1 VSRRLRGLSLRT
13 KVAAACLV
21 CVLVALAGTALVYRS
36 LGVSAAAGARVA
48 YVNQIIEAANQAMKA
63 VVDAETA
70 ERGYL
75 LSGNRGFL
83 QTYTEGTEAVD
94 AALGDLRRLT
104 LVPQQRT
111 RNDQIQTLFTRW
123 KAEVAAP
130 EIAARREAP
139 PGLAQAAQR
148 GYVLVLQMRE
158 TAGAYAAGRDPRLF
172 TQWIAEA
179 SDLRNRL
186 ETLTVMEQSSTQV
199 AALGRAYALADQG
212 ARFGPETPAA
222 KLVEIGVQL
231 DPIVSAIRTDAMGAD
246 ERLRRLTG
254 ADSGQ
259 AIVDQIRAV
268 NLAFVDTA
276 QATLRAN
283 LVATQR
289 TARDARIVATAVPLA
304 LVLLLIAAMVAAT
317 GVTASIHEVAE
328 AAAALAGGDFSRR
341 VRAGGTDELGAM
353 ARAYNA
359 MADRMRAQSQ
369 EGSLL
374 GQMSDLLQASLSIDE
389 ACGVIARTVP
399 RLFPGCGGSIYLV
412 SPSRDLLESAV
423 SWGGGG
429 GGGATAFALED
440 CWALRRGQPHYFG
453 HDSTDARCR
462 HLADAP
468 AAASLC
474 VSLMAQGDA
483 SGVLCLVDGATAPSP
498 RVFSEDEIRLAR
510 TVADQ
515 VGLAIANL
523 RLRDTL
529 RHQSIR
535 DPLTGLYNRRYLEE
549 TLDRELR
556 RAERAGQ
563 SLGVLMF
570 DIDLFK
576 QFNDTFGHEA
586 GDVMLREVGR
596 LLRDRFRREDIVC
609 RYGGEEFVIVL
620 PSATLDE
627 TINRAREL
635 EDAVR
640 WLDVRHRGRSLGA
653 VTLSLGVAVFPD
665 HGQTIE
671 SLLRAADAAL
681 YRAKQ
686 TGRARVEVA
695 AS

>member
-1 VSRRLRGLSLRT
+1 QR
-13 KVAAACLV
+13 
-21 CVLVALAGTALVYRS
+21 
-36 LGVSAAAGARVA
+36 AR
-48 YVNQIIEAANQAMKA
+48 I
-63 VVDAETA
+63 
-70 ERGYL
+70 
-75 LSGNRGFL
+75 
-83 QTYTEGTEAVD
+83 
-94 AALGDLRRLT
+94 
-104 LVPQQRT
+104 
-111 RNDQIQTLFTRW
+111 DQIQALFTRW

-130 EIAARREAP
+130 EIAARRASP
-139 PGLAQAAQR
+139 SGLAQAAQR
-148 GYVLVLQMRE
+148 AYVLVLQMRE
-158 TAGAYAAGRDPRLF
+158 TAGAYAAGRDPGAF

-179 SDLRNRL
+179 ADLRNRL
-186 ETLTVMEQSSTQV
+186 DVLTVMEQSSTQV
-199 AALGRAYALADQG
+199 AAVGRAYALADQG
-212 ARFGPETPAA
+212 ARFGPGTPAA
-222 KLVEIGVQL
+222 RLVETGGQL
-231 DPIVSAIRTDAMGAD
+231 DQIVSAIQADAQGAD
-246 ERLRRLTG
+246 ERLRQLTG
-254 ADSGQ
+254 AGTGL
-259 AIVDQIRAV
+259 AIVDQIRAI
-268 NLAFVDTA
+268 NLAFVDTS
-276 QATLRAN
+276 QANLRAN
-283 LVATQR
+283 LAATQR

-304 LVLLLIAAMVAAT
+304 LVLLLIAAMLAST

-369 EGSLL
+369 EAGLL

-399 RLFPGCGGSIYLV
+399 RLFPGCGGSIYLA
-412 SPSRDLLESAV
+412 SPSRDVLESVV
-423 SWGGGG
+423 SWGDGG
-429 GGGATAFALED
+429 GGGASAFALED

-474 VSLMAQGDA
+474 VPLMAQGDA
-483 SGVLCLVDGATAPSP
+483 SGVLCLVDSAPAPLP

-549 TLDRELR
+549 TLERELR

-620 PSATLDE
+620 PTATL
-627 TINRAREL
+627 
-635 EDAVR
+635 
-640 WLDVRHRGRSLGA
+640 
-653 VTLSLGVAVFPD
+653 
-665 HGQTIE
+665 
-671 SLLRAADAAL
+671 
-681 YRAKQ
+681 
-686 TGRARVEVA
+686 
-695 AS
+695 

>member
-21 CVLVALAGTALVYRS
+21 CVLVAVAGTAVVYRA

-48 YVNQIIEAANQAMKA
+48 YVSQIIEAANQVMKA
-63 VVDAETA
+63 VVDAETG

-83 QTYTEGTEAVD
+83 QSYTGGTEAVD
-94 AALGDLRRLT
+94 AALSDLRRLT
-104 LVPQQRT
+104 LVPQQRA
-111 RNDQIQTLFTRW
+111 RIDQIQTLFTRW

-130 EIAARREAP
+130 EIAARRASP
-139 PGLAQAAQR
+139 LGLAQTAQR
-148 GYVLVLQMRE
+148 AYVLVLQMRE
-158 TAGAYAAGRDPRLF
+158 TAGTYAVGQDPRVF
-172 TQWIAEA
+172 TQWITAA
-179 SDLRNRL
+179 ADLRSRL
-186 ETLTVMEQSSTQV
+186 EALTVMEQSSPQV
-199 AALGRAYALADQG
+199 AAVGRAYALADQG
-212 ARFGPETPAA
+212 ARFGPGTPAGR
-222 KLVEIGVQL
+222 LVETGGQL
-231 DPIVSAIRTDAMGAD
+231 DPIVSAIQADALGAD
-246 ERLRRLTG
+246 ERLRQLTG
-254 ADSGQ
+254 AGSGQ
-259 AIVDQIRAV
+259 AIVDQIRAI

-276 QATLRAN
+276 QATLHAN
-283 LVATQR
+283 LAATQR
-289 TARDARIVATAVPLA
+289 TARDARIVATTVPLA

-317 GVTASIHEVAE
+317 GVTASIHEVAA

-369 EGSLL
+369 EAGLL

-399 RLFPGCGGSIYLV
+399 RLFAGCGGSISLV
-412 SPSRDLLESAV
+412 SPSRDLLESAA
-423 SWGGGG
+423 SWGDG
-429 GGGATAFALED
+429 GGGATVFALED

-474 VSLMAQGDA
+474 VPLMAQGDA
-483 SGVLCLVDGATAPSP
+483 SGVLCLVDGVIVPSP

-515 VGLAIANL
+515 VGLAVANL

-563 SLGVLMF
+563 SLGLLLF

-586 GDVMLREVGR
+586 GDIMLREVGR

-635 EDAVR
+635 EGAVR
-640 WLDVRHRGRSLGA
+640 WLDVRHRGRSLGS

-671 SLLRAADAAL
+671 TLLRAADAAL

-686 TGRARVEVA
+686 AGRARVEVA